1 MIQIHRRLG
10 QEKRR
15 SRLLLQIHD
24 ELLIE
29 APGDELEAI
38 QGLVR
43 EEMEGVT
50 QLHIPLK
57 VEIGIGKNWSEAH

>member
-1 MIQIHRRLG
+1 MIRIHRRLR

-29 APGDELEAI
+29 VPGDEREAL

-50 QLHIPLK
+50 QLAIPLK
-57 VEIGIGKNWSEAH
+57 VEIGIGKNWAEAH